1 MSWLNLDP
9 VGLLPTAGVNEYS
22 LKMAELSVME
32 LFTALAGIATLL
44 LVLVAAWQLR
54 ALRQEAKR
62 DRRPLIF
69 VDVSRSHTRAGKEG
83 LYLSFTNYGRTPA
96 TNVIAEF
103 STTDWKLLNNRTLAF
118 ERPGGILCLPPGATL
133 TYFIGPASPDL
144 VATYSS
150 EDGVTG
156 FLRYGSSETLGYQ
169 MYAEDFEISLL
180 DRFGAKKSE

>member
-1 MSWLNLDP
+1 
-9 VGLLPTAGVNEYS
+9 
-22 LKMAELSVME
+22 ME
-32 LFTALAGIATLL
+32 LFTVLTGIATSL

-96 TNVIAEF
+96 TNVIAVF
-103 STTDWKLLNNRTLAF
+103 PTTDWKLLNNRILAF
-118 ERPGGILCLPPGATL
+118 ERPRGILLLPPGATL

-144 VATYSS
+144 VARYSS
-150 EDGVTG
+150 DQGVSVA
-156 FLRYGSSETLGYQ
+156 LEYGSSENSGSHQ
-169 MYAEDFEISLL
+169 ESFEISLL
-180 DRFGAKKSE
+180 DHFGAKKSE